1 MKKLLTD
8 RFLLGATTAD
18 RVFDSHTRGLV
29 IRTGALRKVWYFAYR
44 LDGRDQSIRLGEY
57 PALSLAGAREEAYE
71 LRRLLDKGL
80 DPIVERARR
89 AALERVAS
97 APAPAPGPP
106 VFTFAMFVP
115 VYVGFQKGRTKEWA
129 DEASKIYRH
138 LLPVWGSLALREIK
152 RPQVHEL
159 LDVVAGKGL
168 TYGVNRIQAL
178 ISRMFT
184 VALDRG
190 LVDAHPASRV
200 IKRFTEQPRDRVLS
214 DEELRALVAGL
225 DARPGAASDA
235 VRLRLLLGQR
245 GGETAGMLWRE
256 LNLEAGLWS
265 MPAPRTKNG
274 KPHVVPL
281 PATALELLKRRRA
294 AIADT
299 EPRVFPGLTLT
310 SFEHKALAAIHGGAY
325 EWIDLRR
332 TVGTRLAE
340 LGFDE
345 TTRGRVLNHARYSVT
360 EKHYNLHAYDVEKR
374 QALAAWDTELARILA
389 NKPKKKTNI
398 LPHRPRR

>member
-1 MKKLLTD
+1 MKKTLTD
-8 RFLLGATTAD
+8 RFILGANSETQD
-18 RVFDSHTRGLV
+18 RIFDSHTRGLV
-29 IRTGALRKVWYFAYR
+29 FRTGARGKVWYFHYR
-44 LDGRDQSIRLGEY
+44 YDGRERALRLGDY
-57 PALSLAGAREEAYE
+57 PALSLAAARVEADDC
-71 LRRLLDKGL
+71 RRLLNKGI
-80 DPIVERARR
+80 DPIAERERL
-89 AALERVAS
+89 AAPAVVV
-97 APAPAPGPP
+97 PAPASPP

-115 VYVGFQKGRTKEWA
+115 VYVGFQKGRVKEWA
-129 DEASKIYRH
+129 DEASKIDRH
-138 LLPVWGSLALREIK
+138 LLPAWGALALREIK

-214 DEELRALVAGL
+214 DDEIRALVAGL

-281 PATALELLKRRRA
+281 PVTALELLKRRRE

-310 SFEHKALAAIHGGAY
+310 SLEHKALAAIHGGAY

-374 QALAAWDTELARILA
+374 QALAAWDVELARILA
-389 NKPKKKTNI
+389 NKARKKTNV